1 MKVQYIDRHT
11 MTVKCDGIEYPI
23 FDSNIS
29 IEDMQT
35 IWHRWYGKKTIEVE
49 WWLSKSP
56 SYYMD

>member
-1 MKVQYIDRHT
+1 MNVQYIDRHT

-35 IWHRWYGKKTIEVE
+35 IVDESEKIVNGIIESYEYGREV
-49 WWLSKSP
+49 S
-56 SYYMD
+56 

>member
-1 MKVQYIDRHT
+1 MMKVQYIDRHT

-35 IWHRWYGKKTIEVE
+35 IVDESE
-49 WWLSKSP
+49 
-56 SYYMD
+56 

>member
-1 MKVQYIDRHT
+1 MMKVQYIDRHT

-35 IWHRWYGKKTIEVE
+35 IVDETEKIVNGIIESYEYGREV
-49 WWLSKSP
+49 S
-56 SYYMD
+56 